1 VERGTGLVERRLYR
15 HILEI
20 HVEDNRKEEERV
32 ESEVDHLSYESPR
45 CT

>member
-1 VERGTGLVERRLYR
+1 VERRLFC

-20 HVEDNRKEEERV
+20 HVEDNRKEEEERV
-32 ESEVDHLSYESPR
+32 EDEVDRLSYESPK